1 MSRVGIFLADGFEE
15 IEGLTVV
22 DLLRRA
28 GIQIDTISIM
38 KRKEITG
45 AHDIIVMADKLFEDV
60 TSEEYCMLILPG
72 GMPGTKNLGAHEGLV
87 RLLKQYAD
95 ENKLISAICAA
106 PSVLGDN
113 GILKG
118 KRAICYPGFEERLE
132 GAVITEQSVV
142 KDGNIITSQG
152 MGTAMDFGLAIIERL
167 IDKETALK
175 IKTSICYKNE

>member
-1 MSRVGIFLADGFEE
+1 MSKVGIFLADGFEE

-45 AHDIIVMADKLFEDV
+45 AHNIIVMADQLFEDM

-72 GMPGTKNLGAHEGLV
+72 GMPGTKYLGAHEGLV
-87 RLLKQYAD
+87 RLLKHYAD
-95 ENKLISAICAA
+95 ENKFISAICAA

-142 KDGNIITSQG
+142 EDGNIITSQG

-167 IDKETALK
+167 LDKETALK
-175 IKTSICYKNE
+175 IKTSICYRNE